1 MTLLVENVT
10 YHNIYQHDYGV
21 IEEETLMFF
30 MNAFL
35 VPFIWFVNPWNI
47 LKSLKRFFMK
57 GDKRYSQAEANEL
70 M

>member
-1 MTLLVENVT
+1 
-10 YHNIYQHDYGV
+10 
-21 IEEETLMFF
+21 MFF

-35 VPFIWFVNPWNI
+35 VPFIWFVNPWKI
-47 LKSLKRFFMK
+47 LKSIKRCLMK